1 MAVFKNNWLTEPPH
15 DYELKYYKLLAGIKE
30 IKSLISANLLYS
42 AILEVENELEILYS
56 IKYGR
61 DEVES
66 KTRVITGIDLDTMS
80 LSYDYPKESEDIST
94 MYDMCN
100 IAIDNL
106 EKLYRLI
113 RDKWRAL
120 ESECAITEIP
130 DKKFLNTKGYI
141 MYVDPNSK
149 KIPVYSYVEPSSFKI
164 DWDKFKLTKT
174 EEIENNIRSIA
185 TFIATS
191 EATSSQFRFFRF
203 DTKIKSKMPP
213 LEECMIPLM
222 QYCLFNR
229 IKHGI

>member
-42 AILEVENELEILYS
+42 AILEVENELEILYN

-174 EEIENNIRSIA
+174 TEIENNIRSIA
-185 TFIATS
+185 TFIADSEVTS
-191 EATSSQFRFFRF
+191 NQFRFFRF

>member
-191 EATSSQFRFFRF
+191 ESTSSQFRFFRF

>member
-106 EKLYRLI
+106 EKL
-113 RDKWRAL
+113 
-120 ESECAITEIP
+120 
-130 DKKFLNTKGYI
+130 LNHVVGKSI
-141 MYVDPNSK
+141 H
-149 KIPVYSYVEPSSFKI
+149 
-164 DWDKFKLTKT
+164 KLTWV
-174 EEIENNIRSIA
+174 A
-185 TFIATS
+185 
-191 EATSSQFRFFRF
+191 
-203 DTKIKSKMPP
+203 
-213 LEECMIPLM
+213 
-222 QYCLFNR
+222 
-229 IKHGI
+229 